1 MNETNYWSTLKAD
14 FMNHIRAEVIK
25 PQGEI
30 KRYSR
35 SMDLLIQFADSNG
48 CVNYSPNVGVAFY
61 ESEQQKNY
69 IGDSTIGYRRAC
81 IRNLNKFLY
90 GNTFWQRKPRNL
102 FKYNTSEKLQP
113 PCPAQFTRILEAF
126 LDCISRRG
134 LKEITVLQYRNTCV
148 AILQDFDSQ
157 GVKSW
162 DCITTEHLTTAFKR
176 ATNKH
181 HFITYSKQLFQY
193 LCDEG
198 IIGANYALILPR
210 MAKKKC
216 LPSVYNEDEVK
227 ALIRSIETFTPQGKR
242 DYAMLLMALRLGLRQ
257 SDIRELRFENVD
269 FERSQVNL
277 VQFKTGVA
285 LQLSLPDA
293 VADALHD
300 YINNGREKSDSLNI
314 FINGHGAP
322 FTRQAVTHIIARHF
336 KQANINIGSRHYGPH
351 ALRMTFASQLVEEK
365 VPYEVVR
372 TLLGQVSTSSTKH
385 YVEFSTEG
393 LRTCALEVPAPGS
406 IFAKY
411 LLEVQDV
418 N

>member
-1 MNETNYWSTLKAD
+1 MSETNYWDALRAD
-14 FMNHIRAEVIK
+14 FMNLVRNEVIK
-25 PQGEI
+25 PQGEV

-35 SMDLLIQFADSNG
+35 SMDLLIQFAGSNG
-48 CVNYSPNVGVAFY
+48 YDSYSPEVGVAFY
-61 ESEQQKNY
+61 ESERQKNY
-69 IGDSTIGYRRAC
+69 VGDSTLGYRRAC
-81 IRNLNKFLY
+81 IRSLNRFLY

-102 FKYNTSEKLQP
+102 FKYNTQKLPQ
-113 PCPAQFTRILEAF
+113 PCPAQFTHTLETF
-126 LDCISRRG
+126 LDRVSKRG
-134 LKEITVLQYRNTCV
+134 LKETTVEQYRNTCV
-148 AILQDFDSQ
+148 AMLQDFETQ
-157 GVKSW
+157 GIKSW
-162 DCITTEHLTTAFKR
+162 DDITTGHLTTAFKR
-176 ATNKH
+176 ATNKY

-198 IIGANYALILPR
+198 KIGANYALILPR

-216 LPSVYNEDEVK
+216 LPSVYNEDEINTLV
-227 ALIRSIETFTPQGKR
+227 RSIEKFTPQGKR

-285 LQLSLPDA
+285 LQLSLPDEV
-293 VADALHD
+293 VAALHD
-300 YINNGREKSDSLNI
+300 YIDNGREKSDSLNI

-336 KQANINIGSRHYGPH
+336 KQANIDIGSRHYGPH

-406 IFAKY
+406 IFEKY